1 MASRY
6 LKVVFVLLISLLC
19 LFYAVQNVVN
29 LEACFQAFAYVAGAA
44 DHQVYGSSLIPAI
57 QSPALIWLMLI
68 IVIALEFAAGLVA
81 AKGAWDLWSVRQ
93 APATE
98 FNESKTY
105 ALLGCGL
112 GIVIWLGLFGVFGGA
127 LFQMWQTEIG
137 GNSMDDAFQF
147 FVSCA
152 LVFLIVNAA
161 DE

>member
-1 MASRY
+1 
-6 LKVVFVLLISLLC
+6 
-19 LFYAVQNVVN
+19 
-29 LEACFQAFAYVAGAA
+29 
-44 DHQVYGSSLIPAI
+44 
-57 QSPALIWLMLI
+57 
-68 IVIALEFAAGLVA
+68 
-81 AKGAWDLWSVRQ
+81 VRQ